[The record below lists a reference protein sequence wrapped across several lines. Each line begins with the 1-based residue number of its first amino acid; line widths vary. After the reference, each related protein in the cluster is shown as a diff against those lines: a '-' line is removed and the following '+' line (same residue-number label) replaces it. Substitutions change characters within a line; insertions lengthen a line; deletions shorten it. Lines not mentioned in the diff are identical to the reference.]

1 MRIRWPMA
9 CPGKFLWNR
18 ARTEPV
24 LPCKRVTLPQIARTR
39 DLIAGFCGKA
49 FRVGA
54 LKTYTHRL
62 PT

>member
-54 LKTYTHRL
+54 LKT
-62 PT
+62 